1 MCHGVTLISPPH
13 LSAQKSSYEHKIA
26 AAENYSKLGT
36 MSKIPP
42 SEPPHSSANR
52 PGRQFKHLDPN
63 DPIDNAFI
71 MVSIELVYVIL
82 FLRIFSK
89 KKSHDR
95 CTPLSPSRPPQVTQ
109 YNIPPTDAWRMS
121 KASGEISNLYHRLR
135 RWHAEQQKK
144 SSHSTEESECA
155 HGLVTLSSSDSTPS
169 SLSSSST
176 TTINNQDTRTM
187 KRRQETMKELIP
199 SWMDP
204 EKTSDSMSK
213 RPKRRPAEVAREEF
227 NNRLDKHYY
236 ESRYKQAFKAAT
248 LKYEKVGSADN
259 FQGKKGTG
267 IRAIINEANCELLS
281 SPNDMKLTRSAIHS
295 AISRGEFGV
304 SPPKRGRKPVV
315 NPVLTLALATHSTMI
330 PVVWRRRVVGNQYE
344 GGGVRA
350 DVGY

>member
-1 MCHGVTLISPPH
+1 
-13 LSAQKSSYEHKIA
+13 
-26 AAENYSKLGT
+26 
-36 MSKIPP
+36 
-42 SEPPHSSANR
+42 
-52 PGRQFKHLDPN
+52 
-63 DPIDNAFI
+63 
-71 MVSIELVYVIL
+71 
-82 FLRIFSK
+82 
-89 KKSHDR
+89 
-95 CTPLSPSRPPQVTQ
+95 
-109 YNIPPTDAWRMS
+109 
-121 KASGEISNLYHRLR
+121 
-135 RWHAEQQKK
+135 
-144 SSHSTEESECA
+144 
-155 HGLVTLSSSDSTPS
+155 
-169 SLSSSST
+169 
-176 TTINNQDTRTM
+176 
-187 KRRQETMKELIP
+187 MKELIP

-267 IRAIINEANCELLS
+267 IRAIINEANSELLS